1 METLD
6 EYTKSNEHNKRCAE
20 AVRTLKLF
28 IRDAEEKHETKVQ
41 ISTLKL
47 VLGAIDAEVTI

>member
-1 METLD
+1 METI
-6 EYTKSNEHNKRCAE
+6 ESMINANRYNEKCAE
-20 AVRTLKLF
+20 AIRTLKLF

-47 VLGAIDAEVTI
+47 VLGAIEQEVI